1 MPSRISASTINHVNT
16 FDPDKDASNQAK
28 HGVSLADAGLI
39 DWNAALVWADERK
52 AYGETRLVAL
62 APIDDRLF
70 CCVYVERDGQRRII
84 SLRKANKREVMF
96 YVEND

>member
-1 MPSRISASTINHVNT
+1 MIT
-16 FDPDKDASNQAK
+16 FDPDKDASNQTK
-28 HGVSLADAGLI
+28 HGVSLADSALL
-39 DWNAALVWADERK
+39 DWDAALVWADERK

-84 SLRKANKREVMF
+84 SLRKANKREVMD
-96 YVEND
+96 YAAND